1 MSEAKRFRDRA
12 VECRALAK
20 SARSEVDAALLEDI
34 AAEFDA
40 EADQI
45 DDDSVGEPTEER
57 RPRTDV

>member
-40 EADQI
+40 EADEI
-45 DDDSVGEPTEER
+45 EDGSVGQPTEER
-57 RPRTDV
+57 RRQTDV